1 MGGNLN
7 ELGGV
12 VSTTGFS
19 LFRPYDHIDVVYDGL
34 DRVTSAIYYKDAVGT
49 IVLQNFAITYSADGW
64 PIENGTEYKNHQF
77 DIYQGRFSPCCETST
92 SDTVQIVRGSCHQV
106 FSQCSTF
113 ELISNTSNM
122 SIIWPNN
129 AEKITVVS
137 TSSEDSSLGIGI
149 RSVKITGISNIGAE
163 ISETIIMN
171 GLINVISTLDFKRL
185 NSITSLTSGTN
196 DFAVG
201 RISFKNTSLQII
213 DTISPG
219 FSQSASLKY
228 TIPTTQKLT
237 LKALRLNADRLG
249 EYEIKLLIWQ
259 RNPNITPFTHLHT
272 VVNSHSDLHLFPGE
286 LVLSA
291 ETDIAAVIRKRTG
304 KNGVSLFTGELLGTQ
319 SLVV

>member
-1 MGGNLN
+1 
-7 ELGGV
+7 
-12 VSTTGFS
+12 
-19 LFRPYDHIDVVYDGL
+19 
-34 DRVTSAIYYKDAVGT
+34 
-49 IVLQNFAITYSADGW
+49 
-64 PIENGTEYKNHQF
+64 
-77 DIYQGRFSPCCETST
+77 
-92 SDTVQIVRGSCHQV
+92 
-106 FSQCSTF
+106 
-113 ELISNTSNM
+113 M

-259 RNPNITPFTHLHT
+259 RKPNITPFTHLHT